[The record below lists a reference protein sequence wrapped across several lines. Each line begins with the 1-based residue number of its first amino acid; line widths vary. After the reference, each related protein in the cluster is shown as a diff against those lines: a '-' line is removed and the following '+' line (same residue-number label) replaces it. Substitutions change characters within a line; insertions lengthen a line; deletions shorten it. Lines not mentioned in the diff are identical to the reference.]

1 MGHYED
7 DLMYIHNIVVE
18 EGLQKKFDIQLQKM
32 SLQKKHKFKSVK
44 EKWDYAL
51 YRIKGG
57 KSIEK
62 C

>member
-7 DLMYIHNIVVE
+7 DIMYIHNIVVE

-44 EKWDYAL
+44 EKKL
-51 YRIKGG
+51 YIIK
-57 KSIEK
+57 
-62 C
+62 

>member
-7 DLMYIHNIVVE
+7 DIMYIHNIVVE